1 MLDEIFL
8 DKIKPVIEVFGR
20 ERFTKEFISHAQ
32 RRTKDLSTEEMAQL
46 CELLIDNCERA
57 PSIVKI
63 VGYAAIIKARR
74 KSKLTETVN
83 QETLCYQCNDLGV
96 VRVQSEKHGD
106 LLMRCG
112 SVATQQNQPDALV
125 CRTQHFWDLPKWQD
139 SYADQ
144 FKKSIVPA
152 IWFKPSPESSF
163 EEKRDGWR
171 AKIRISEIKMK
182 ELGYAAL

>member
-1 MLDEIFL
+1 MSRFL
-8 DKIKPVIEVFGR
+8 ANFAPLIEVFGI
-20 ERFTKEFISHAQ
+20 EKFPAPLIQ
-32 RRTKDLSTEEMAQL
+32 RAEHRTKDLSTEEMSQL

-63 VGYAAIIKARR
+63 VGYAAMVKARR
-74 KSKLTETVN
+74 KSKLTETVK
-83 QETLCYQCNDLGV
+83 QEILCLQCHDLGV

-106 LLMRCG
+106 LLMLCG

-152 IWFKPSPESSF
+152 IWFKPSLESSF
-163 EEKRDGWR
+163 EEKRDSWR